1 MTPAASRPPKSARVD
16 PARMPHL
23 LGHVD
28 RVIEADQGVERENGA
43 GQDGRQQA
51 HALLELEGP
60 RRLAPVPSVTTPIKT
75 ISNRPVISMHVN
87 ARLSLSDSE
96 MP

>member
-1 MTPAASRPPKSARVD
+1 MTPAASRPPKSTRVD

-28 RVIEADQGVERENGA
+28 RVIEADQGVEREDGA
-43 GQDGRQQA
+43 GQDGR
-51 HALLELEGP
+51 
-60 RRLAPVPSVTTPIKT
+60 RLTPSLNSKARAGSPAPVPSVTTPIKT

-87 ARLSLSDSE
+87 ARLSLTDSE

>member
-1 MTPAASRPPKSARVD
+1 
-16 PARMPHL
+16 

-60 RRLAPVPSVTTPIKT
+60 RRLARS
-75 ISNRPVISMHVN
+75 RPERHDPDQDDQQQTRDLDPRKRQIEPD
-87 ARLSLSDSE
+87 RLGDAVE
-96 MP
+96 VDEPDDHH